1 MPRTVVTRSRARPDW
16 QTLLAPRLL
25 LGIWHPIFLE
35 SAHRYLPLFKRYH
48 IGFSPA
54 VARRFFWDVCD
65 GFSLNFGMLVG
76 AEGQAFLADARA
88 AGKEVCVWTVND
100 PAEMK
105 VAMTWGVK
113 AILTDKVDV
122 FINLKKQV
130 GSRELGLMGC

>member
-1 MPRTVVTRSRARPDW
+1 
-16 QTLLAPRLL
+16 
-25 LGIWHPIFLE
+25 
-35 SAHRYLPLFKRYH
+35 
-48 IGFSPA
+48 
-54 VARRFFWDVCD
+54 
-65 GFSLNFGMLVG
+65 MLVG